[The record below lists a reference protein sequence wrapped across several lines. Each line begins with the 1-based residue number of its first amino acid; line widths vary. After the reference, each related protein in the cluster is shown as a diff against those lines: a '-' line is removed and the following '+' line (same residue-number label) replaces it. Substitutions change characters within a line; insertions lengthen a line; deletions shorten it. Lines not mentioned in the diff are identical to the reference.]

1 MRRLVDRFM
10 RRYAEGQAADVAP
23 FIEGPRLL
31 DLGAGEGYV
40 AAALARRGQRA
51 VCADVGPF
59 RRVPIPYV
67 VYDGRR
73 LPFRD
78 ATFDTTFVLL
88 TLHPCAAPEA
98 TLDEA
103 IRVTRGRLIVTE
115 SVYRSRAERFWLR
128 TLDGRLN
135 RFRHNGTMA
144 PALEFGTPGC
154 WTSLFAS
161 RRLRTLATR
170 WLGRWWERL
179 VHHPLLYVLERTA

>member
-1 MRRLVDRFM
+1 MPRATSCSGGRISPGQEPRIDVEITYTQAPTAMCDSPRRGGRAS
-10 RRYAEGQAADVAP
+10 REEGVMP
-23 FIEGPRLL
+23 RSVIRCIVIEGPRLL

-78 ATFDTTFVLL
+78 ATFDTTFVRL
-88 TLHPCAAPEA
+88 TLHHCAAPEA

-103 IRVTRGRLIVTE
+103 IRVTRG
-115 SVYRSRAERFWLR
+115 
-128 TLDGRLN
+128 
-135 RFRHNGTMA
+135 
-144 PALEFGTPGC
+144 
-154 WTSLFAS
+154 
-161 RRLRTLATR
+161 
-170 WLGRWWERL
+170 
-179 VHHPLLYVLERTA
+179 

>member
-1 MRRLVDRFM
+1 MRRLVDLFM

-40 AAALARRGQRA
+40 AAALARRGQHA

-88 TLHPCAAPEA
+88 TLHHCAAPAA

-115 SVYRSRAERFWLR
+115 SV
-128 TLDGRLN
+128 
-135 RFRHNGTMA
+135 
-144 PALEFGTPGC
+144 
-154 WTSLFAS
+154 
-161 RRLRTLATR
+161 
-170 WLGRWWERL
+170 
-179 VHHPLLYVLERTA
+179 